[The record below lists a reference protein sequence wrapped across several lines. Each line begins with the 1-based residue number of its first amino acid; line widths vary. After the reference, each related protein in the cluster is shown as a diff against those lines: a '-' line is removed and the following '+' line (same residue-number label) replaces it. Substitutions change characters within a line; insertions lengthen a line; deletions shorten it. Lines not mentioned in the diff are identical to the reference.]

1 MSIKFT
7 LGGVAV
13 EQRKFR
19 EFPSYLAARTQAM
32 LLARATTVAAEIAG
46 AYAALGGTGELAA
59 GMVVRPQPTKTKA
72 RVVIA
77 NRVRWSA
84 GYEFGTKSR
93 YTKKHKKKAYRGY
106 IERTS
111 GGRIFVPRIMAA
123 RVGLVP
129 RIAALLR
136 AEGLTVTGG

>member
-1 MSIKFT
+1 VIKFT

-13 EQRKFR
+13 TQSKFKQL
-19 EFPSYLAARTQAM
+19 PSFLAARTQAA
-32 LLARATTVAAEIAG
+32 LLALGTTVAADIAG
-46 AYAALGGTGELAA
+46 AYAALGGTGQLAA
-59 GMVVRPQPTKTKA
+59 GMVVRSTPQKNKA

-93 YTKKHKKKAYRGY
+93 YTRKTKAYRGY
-106 IERTS
+106 IPRSPT
-111 GGRIFVPRIMAA
+111 GRIFVPRVMKARETIIPKVAAIM
-123 RVGLVP
+123 
-129 RIAALLR
+129 R

>member
-1 MSIKFT
+1 VSIKFT

-13 EQRKFR
+13 QQRKFR

-32 LLARATTVAAEIAG
+32 LLARATTVAADIAG
-46 AYAALGGTGELAA
+46 AYAALGGTGQLAA

-93 YTKKHKKKAYRGY
+93 YTKKKFKAYRGY
-106 IERTS
+106 IPRTAS
-111 GGRIFVPRIMAA
+111 GRIFVPRIMAA
-123 RVGLVP
+123 RVDLVP

-136 AEGLTVTGG
+136 SEGLTVTGG

>member
-1 MSIKFT
+1 MPIKFV
-7 LGGVAV
+7 LGGVTV
-13 EQRKFR
+13 ERNKFK
-19 EFPSYLAARTQAM
+19 EFPSFLAARTQAV
-32 LLARATTVAAEIAG
+32 LDARATTVAAEIAA

-59 GMVVRPQPTKTKA
+59 GMVVRSQPRKTRA

-93 YTKKHKKKAYRGY
+93 RTKKGANRGFIPY
-106 IERTS
+106 DND
-111 GGRIFVPRIMAA
+111 GRIFVPRVMAA